1 MKLVTLLALASVALP
16 AETLNVAKYRASI
29 ESWRDQRERSL
40 KADDGWLTLV
50 GLYWLKEGANRVGSS
65 PDCSITLPEGAP
77 AHAGVIYYSK
87 GRAAFT
93 PEGSKSSQSL
103 KNDREGEPD
112 VVKIGDIS
120 FYVIRRGTKDAVRV
134 KDKNSVYRKEFTHL
148 YWYPVKPEWRIDA
161 RFVKYDKPKLLTFD
175 SQAGE
180 KQTDQSPGYM
190 VFQRNGKEYRLD
202 ATEEDGKLFI
212 VFRDTT
218 AGRTTYPAAR
228 FLKADMPTADRG
240 VLDFNM
246 AYNPPCV
253 FTPFATCPLPI
264 PQNRLPIPID
274 AGEQMYKS
282 LQVH

>member
-1 MKLVTLLALASVALP
+1 
-16 AETLNVAKYRASI
+16 
-29 ESWRDQRERSL
+29 
-40 KADDGWLTLV
+40 
-50 GLYWLKEGANRVGSS
+50 
-65 PDCSITLPEGAP
+65 
-77 AHAGVIYYSK
+77 
-87 GRAAFT
+87 
-93 PEGSKSSQSL
+93 
-103 KNDREGEPD
+103 
-112 VVKIGDIS
+112 
-120 FYVIRRGTKDAVRV
+120 
-134 KDKNSVYRKEFTHL
+134 
-148 YWYPVKPEWRIDA
+148 
-161 RFVKYDKPKLLTFD
+161 
-175 SQAGE
+175 
-180 KQTDQSPGYM
+180 M

-228 FLKADMPTADRG
+228 FLKVDMPTADRG